1 MFARLFTRALAAVVP
16 QNEYILPRW
25 ATSRSHIAP
34 LREIVIVDGDYFY
47 RTFLWRTF
55 ADI

>member
-1 MFARLFTRALAAVVP
+1 MFARLFTRAIAAVVP

-25 ATSRSHIAP
+25 ATSRSPIAP
-34 LREIVIVDGDYFY
+34 LREIIIVDGDYFY

>member
-1 MFARLFTRALAAVVP
+1 MFARLLTRALAAVAP

-25 ATSRSHIAP
+25 APPQRAIAP

-55 ADI
+55 ADV

>member
-1 MFARLFTRALAAVVP
+1 MFTRLLTRALAAVLP
-16 QNEYILPRW
+16 QNEYLLPRW
-25 ATSRSHIAP
+25 APPPRCASP
-34 LREIVIVDGDYFY
+34 LREIIVIDGDHFY